1 MPTRTY
7 TLYFIEKI
15 PHPIEQQNVLSFS
28 FLICAT
34 KDFVDIGTATND
46 KL

>member
-1 MPTRTY
+1 
-7 TLYFIEKI
+7 
-15 PHPIEQQNVLSFS
+15 LSFS

-46 KL
+46 KLWHTQIKIALSR